1 MRALLFAVA
10 LGTPTDWELVKQ
22 GKELPG
28 DRDLDMVNARMAAM
42 AEKMEQNNQA
52 VVGANPMLEDK
63 DGLKTFLQ
71 DSERASLL
79 ESGNQPE
86 HIERI
91 KAKPLT
97 ADEERQQDIAKF
109 DSVSDSLDRLTNFV
123 QKGGAKIKADTD
135 FFEKQIAAQ
144 REEQDRR
151 LHPSKYAT
159 GPMTSLVQVSE
170 NPDDGFAKVE
180 AKLKALQEKIK
191 ADTAKFEQEAKAAP
205 SSLLQESESP
215 DDGFAKVEAKLKAL
229 QEKIKADTAKFEQEA
244 KAAPS
249 SLLQQSE
256 SPDDGFAK
264 VEAKLKALQEKI
276 KADAAKFAETAK
288 TDPGSLA
295 SSFLQMKAAEERKQT
310 EDKLTSLLA
319 QLDKVQAQVQQDTA
333 KFAAEAKQVPSSLA
347 EIDIGDPS
355 EEELMERIKALS
367 AKMEAVKSK
376 FLAEAD
382 ADDSAAR
389 RAADRSSLVEEN
401 MRKA

>member
-1 MRALLFAVA
+1 MRAALFVVA
-10 LGTPTDWELVKQ
+10 IGTPTDWELVKQ

-28 DRDLDMVNARMAAM
+28 DRELDMVNARMAAM
-42 AEKMEQNNQA
+42 AEKMEQNNKA
-52 VVGANPMLEDK
+52 VVEANPMLGDR
-63 DGLKTFLQ
+63 DGLKKFLQ
-71 DSERASLL
+71 DPGIGASLL
-79 ESGNQPE
+79 ESVGPIE
-86 HIERI
+86 HI

-97 ADEERQQDIAKF
+97 ADEERQQNINKF
-109 DSVSDSLDRLTNFV
+109 DSVSDSLDKLTNFV
-123 QKGGAKIKADTD
+123 QKGGAKIKADAD

-151 LHPSKYAT
+151 LHPAKYAA
-159 GPMTSLVQVSE
+159 GPTSFAQTSE
-170 NPDDGFAKVE
+170 N
-180 AKLKALQEKIK
+180 
-191 ADTAKFEQEAKAAP
+191 
-205 SSLLQESESP
+205 P

-276 KADAAKFAETAK
+276 KADAAKFAATAQH
-288 TDPGSLA
+288 DPGSLA
-295 SSFLQMKAAEERKQT
+295 SSFLEMQASKQQET
-310 EDKLTSLLA
+310 EDKLQSLLA
-319 QLDKVQAQVQQDTA
+319 QLDKVQVQVQEDTA

-355 EEELMERIKALS
+355 QEELMERIKALS

-376 FLAEAD
+376 FLSEAD
-382 ADDSAAR
+382 ANDSAAR
-389 RAADRSSLVEEN
+389 RAADRSSFVEEN

>member
-123 QKGGAKIKADTD
+123 QKGGAKIKADAD

-170 NPDDGFAKVE
+170 N
-180 AKLKALQEKIK
+180 
-191 ADTAKFEQEAKAAP
+191 
-205 SSLLQESESP
+205 P